1 VANSVRKSEMDC
13 EDFEPFID
21 AYIDEEFGE
30 RERAEM
36 EAHLDV
42 CDCCRERVRVQI
54 EFKEHVR
61 EQLENEQ
68 TPRGL
73 HQRVMSSIDEIDACG
88 ETQESEASEGGATG
102 WMSWGRAGWVAA
114 PLAAA
119 VALVVV
125 LPEFTVAPAASSPAP
140 VIDHTVDWHQGNFPL
155 EVTTSDA
162 REAEDWFSDKVD
174 FSVRIPQFDDHQ
186 VNLLGG
192 RIAHIEDRRAAFVLY
207 EVDGSKLSTILF
219 DGDGVKV
226 PRDKLRRVEDRD
238 IAWLNQQGYEVA
250 VVQDS
255 GVTYAMTSDLGEEH
269 FLDLVADSLNR

>member
-1 VANSVRKSEMDC
+1 MSNNVAKSGMQC

-36 EAHLDV
+36 EAHLSR

-54 EFKEHVR
+54 EFKEHIQEQLANEQAPEGLR
-61 EQLENEQ
+61 EQIVASLEEIEICGGEEEKQQ
-68 TPRGL
+68 TSRSW
-73 HQRVMSSIDEIDACG
+73 SSFK
-88 ETQESEASEGGATG
+88 
-102 WMSWGRAGWVAA
+102 RLGWVAG

-125 LPEFTVAPAASSPAP
+125 VPEFTVAPAASSPAP

-155 EVTTSDA
+155 EVTTDDP
-162 REAEDWFSDKVD
+162 REASDWFEDKVD
-174 FSVRIPQFDDHQ
+174 FSVRVPEFQDER

-192 RIAHIEDRRAAFVLY
+192 RIAHIEDQRAAFVLY
-207 EVDGSKLSTILF
+207 EVDGARLSTMLF

-226 PRDKLRRVEDRD
+226 PRDKVRRVNDRD
-238 IAWLNQQGYEVA
+238 IAVMNQQGYGVA

-255 GVTYAMTSDLGEEH
+255 GVTYTMTSDLSEDR
-269 FLDLVADSLNR
+269 FLGLIADSVHR